1 MKLAEKMI
9 NPIRN
14 QKGIALVVT
23 LMLLVLG
30 FAVVAALFRLSTQET
45 KLARL
50 EQSYTTELDAAK
62 AGTDLF
68 IQMVEFSQGGS
79 APGGVGNGPA
89 PPAGLGIANYL
100 TGACL
105 TVKMSQPTSLWTGTG
120 GWAGCPTQA
129 QATSPFPT
137 DSTNTANYYSDT
149 TLTMGN
155 YTVYAKLIDTFQTT
169 QPGGGPCPNGTYC
182 PCTKGCYYY
191 TVLTRA
197 QTQGSNEH
205 ADIQFVYRYDVP

>member
-1 MKLAEKMI
+1 MI
-9 NPIRN
+9 NPVRN

-50 EQSYTTELDAAK
+50 EQGYTTELDAAK

-79 APGGVGNGPA
+79 SPVGN
-89 PPAGLGIANYL
+89 PPLGTNSL
-100 TGACL
+100 NGACL
-105 TVKMSQPTSLWTGTG
+105 TFKMSNPTSLWTAPP
-120 GWAGCPTQA
+120 AGCPTQA

-149 TLTMGN
+149 TLPLGN

-169 QPGGGPCPNGTYC
+169 QTGTPCTPPNYC

-197 QTQGSNEH
+197 QTLGSNEH
-205 ADIQFVYRYDVP
+205 ADIQFMYRYDVP

>member
-30 FAVVAALFRLSTQET
+30 FAVVATLFRLSTQET

-50 EQSYTTELDAAK
+50 EQGYTTELDAAK

-79 APGGVGNGPA
+79 TQVGNGPQN
-89 PPAGLGIANYL
+89 LGSASYL
-100 TGACL
+100 NGTCL
-105 TVKMSQPTSLWTGTG
+105 TVKMSNPTSLWTAAG

-149 TLTMGN
+149 TLSLGN

-169 QPGGGPCPNGTYC
+169 SPGGNCPNGTYC

-197 QTQGSNEH
+197 QTLGSNEH
-205 ADIQFVYRYDVP
+205 ADIQFIYRYDVP